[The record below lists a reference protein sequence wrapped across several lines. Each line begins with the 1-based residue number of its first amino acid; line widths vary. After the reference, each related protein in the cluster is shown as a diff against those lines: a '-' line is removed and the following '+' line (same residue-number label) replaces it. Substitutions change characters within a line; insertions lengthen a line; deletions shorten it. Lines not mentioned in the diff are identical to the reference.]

1 MPFIDDILKY
11 KSLSIVGLEKNT
23 GKTECLNYILK
34 NINKKDY
41 NIAVTSIGIDGESI
55 DQVTQ
60 TKKPEITIYEDMYF
74 VTSEKHYKQKKIT
87 SEIIDVTNFKT
98 SLGRLVIAKAKDDGK
113 VMISGPAD
121 TASTKELINLLSD
134 NYNINLSIVDGALSR
149 LSPSSPAVTE
159 AMILSTGAALS
170 LNLNSLVSQT
180 KFVTDLI
187 NIPSVDDNLYHKL
200 SKYNDG
206 IYNIIGYPNNISN
219 NNIDNIS
226 NNNIGNIS
234 NTNIENINSKNKNT
248 NNIVDD
254 IEVKKL
260 PIKSLF
266 TIGNNHSDLLKYSNT
281 IYITGVLN
289 DKVLN
294 VFKMQKDI
302 KDIYIIIKDFTKV
315 FVKPETYYSFI
326 KRGGN
331 ILVLDK
337 TNLVAVT
344 INPTAPSGYCFD
356 SDVLQNALYESLKI
370 PVYDVLKQE

>member
-149 LSPSSPAVTE
+149 
-159 AMILSTGAALS
+159 
-170 LNLNSLVSQT
+170 
-180 KFVTDLI
+180 
-187 NIPSVDDNLYHKL
+187 
-200 SKYNDG
+200 
-206 IYNIIGYPNNISN
+206 
-219 NNIDNIS
+219 
-226 NNNIGNIS
+226 
-234 NTNIENINSKNKNT
+234 
-248 NNIVDD
+248 
-254 IEVKKL
+254 
-260 PIKSLF
+260 
-266 TIGNNHSDLLKYSNT
+266 
-281 IYITGVLN
+281 
-289 DKVLN
+289 
-294 VFKMQKDI
+294 
-302 KDIYIIIKDFTKV
+302 
-315 FVKPETYYSFI
+315 
-326 KRGGN
+326 
-331 ILVLDK
+331 
-337 TNLVAVT
+337 
-344 INPTAPSGYCFD
+344 
-356 SDVLQNALYESLKI
+356 
-370 PVYDVLKQE
+370 

>member
-34 NINKKDY
+34 NINKDEH

-60 TKKPEITIYEDMYF
+60 TKKPEITIYENMYF

-87 SEIIDVTNFKT
+87 SEIIDVTDFNT

-121 TASTKELINLLSD
+121 TSSTKKLINLLSD
-134 NYNINLSIVDGALSR
+134 NYNINLTIVDGALSR

-159 AMILSTGAALS
+159 AMILSTGAAVS
-170 LNLNSLVSQT
+170 LNLNSLITQT
-180 KFVTDLI
+180 KFITDLI
-187 NIPSVDDNLYHKL
+187 NISSIDSYFYDKL
-200 SKYNDG
+200 INCTDG
-206 IYNIIGYPNNISN
+206 IYNVIGYPKDNKDYNTNNN
-219 NNIDNIS
+219 RNNIDITT
-226 NNNIGNIS
+226 I
-234 NTNIENINSKNKNT
+234 TK
-248 NNIVDD
+248 D
-254 IEVKKL
+254 IDVKKL

-266 TIGNNHSDLLKYSNT
+266 TIQNNHSDLFKYSNT

-294 VFKMQKDI
+294 MAKIQKNI
-302 KDIYIIIKDFTKV
+302 KDIYIIVKDFTKI

-326 KRGGN
+326 KKGGN

-337 TNLVAVT
+337 TYLIAVT
-344 INPTAPSGYCFD
+344 INPTAPSGYSFD
-356 SDVLQNALYESLKI
+356 SNTLQTTLHESLNI
-370 PVYDVLKQE
+370 PVYDVLKQ